1 MDHTIPV
8 ISMRSSDCAAAF
20 TDSLRHF
27 GFAALSDHPL
37 DMSRVNSIYE
47 QWLAFF
53 QMEEKFAYPF
63 DEAEQDGYF
72 GLQDAE
78 SAKGFIEQDFKEYFH
93 YYPWGRCPAH
103 LVDDV
108 QSYYAESQ
116 AFAVQ
121 LLAWVEQHSPAEV
134 QARYSQP
141 LSTMIDGSVA
151 SLLRILHYPPQQG
164 ESKAP
169 RANAH
174 EDINLL
180 TILPAANG
188 PGLLVKHRDGQWIT
202 VPNEPGTVIINTGD
216 MLQEASGGYF
226 PQPHIRLQQGMAC
239 STRAECRCPSFY
251 IPRPRSNY
259 RTDTQRELS
268 AGATARA
275 WRHQSLR

>member
-1 MDHTIPV
+1 MSAAIAGFFYGWRLSHMDHTIPV

-78 SAKGFIEQDFKEYFH
+78 SAKGSLNRFQRILSL
-93 YYPWGRCPAH
+93 PLPMGRCPAH

-164 ESKAP
+164 RQSSP
-169 RANAH
+169 C
-174 EDINLL
+174 
-180 TILPAANG
+180 
-188 PGLLVKHRDGQWIT
+188 Q
-202 VPNEPGTVIINTGD
+202 
-216 MLQEASGGYF
+216 
-226 PQPHIRLQQGMAC
+226 
-239 STRAECRCPSFY
+239 
-251 IPRPRSNY
+251 RPRGY
-259 RTDTQRELS
+259 QFAHDPPGRQWPW
-268 AGATARA
+268 ATR
-275 WRHQSLR
+275 

>member
-53 QMEEKFAYPF
+53 QTEEKFAYPF

-202 VPNEPGTVIINTGD
+202 
-216 MLQEASGGYF
+216 
-226 PQPHIRLQQGMAC
+226 
-239 STRAECRCPSFY
+239 CPT
-251 IPRPRSNY
+251 N
-259 RTDTQRELS
+259 L
-268 AGATARA
+268 G
-275 WRHQSLR
+275 L